1 MTIFKRFAIGSRQ
14 IAVCIVLGLLIVNLA
29 RAEDVRP
36 TGKRYFLIDI
46 RESRHQKDGYGLL
59 LYTVHLV
66 DVSHAMVSSI

>member
-36 TGKRYFLIDI
+36 TGKPQQLI
-46 RESRHQKDGYGLL
+46 KDQSVGSTASLQCLL
-59 LYTVHLV
+59 GQ
-66 DVSHAMVSSI
+66 

>member
-36 TGKRYFLIDI
+36 TGKHQQLIKDQSGPPGIGQRYSPCFARRSLLSI
-46 RESRHQKDGYGLL
+46 RL
-59 LYTVHLV
+59 
-66 DVSHAMVSSI
+66 